1 MAILNFFFFNSAHH
15 PPRTMRLLDKG
26 SLYSCSEADPCWTQ
40 AAPSPRSVY
49 KPAAACRVA
58 VPKPGRRP
66 RAPSLP
72 PFLPSTGLSEGLG
85 ATSGPLR
92 RGHPGSCAASLP
104 LSPLGVGHPR
114 RNSRS
119 VFPLLPPNHISPRPS
134 PLFPRPGVGTPAGPV
149 LAHWRPSDQE
159 LSVIRPQNMG
169 ASGRKRGEAARCH
182 GDPGRPRV
190 RGCPRPGPGSG
201 PCSDPEASVSAIA
214 SPPLPA
220 AAFGQDAGPRVRC
233 RPVPLTHGGGAVS
246 GGESLGPASSSLR
259 ARGSRHGVCDQA
271 RCGPQRSPR
280 REDARAV
287 PRRRDG
293 GGGQEPAAR
302 GGETG
307 LAELPG
313 VQTDRKKEKER
324 EGGLGCEEPEGGTL
338 VGPPACRPPGFTAAL
353 RLHFQEDA
361 SHKRTFPSAGPAGL
375 TNTPDRSPFLF
386 TNS

>member
-1 MAILNFFFFNSAHH
+1 MLDASSSLAEE
-15 PPRTMRLLDKG
+15 RLQTSRGL
-26 SLYSCSEADPCWTQ
+26 
-40 AAPSPRSVY
+40 
-49 KPAAACRVA
+49 
-58 VPKPGRRP
+58 PGRGP
-66 RAPSLP
+66 QTGPTAESPFPASLP
-72 PFLPSTGLSEGLG
+72 PLNRAVRRARGDLRTLAEGSPGVLRGIAAPLPPRRRTPTPKLEKRLPS
-85 ATSGPLR
+85 
-92 RGHPGSCAASLP
+92 AAP
-104 LSPLGVGHPR
+104 KPHK
-114 RNSRS
+114 
-119 VFPLLPPNHISPRPS
+119 S

-220 AAFGQDAGPRVRC
+220 AAFAQDAGPRVRC

-259 ARGSRHGVCDQA
+259 ARGGRHGVCDQA

-353 RLHFQEDA
+353 RLHFQGDA